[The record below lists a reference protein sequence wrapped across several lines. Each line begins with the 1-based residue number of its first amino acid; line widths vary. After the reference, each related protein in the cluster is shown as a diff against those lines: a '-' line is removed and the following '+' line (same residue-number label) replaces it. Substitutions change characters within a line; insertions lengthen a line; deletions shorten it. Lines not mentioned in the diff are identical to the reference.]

1 MGIFGV
7 HTAFCGLG
15 KPTIKLEFEDNASLL
30 DFRQKMQEAEEG
42 APQNADFVDTEA
54 EDVTGRK
61 ELKGVDLNY
70 EDFFEI
76 LNKNSEPYIYR
87 DFNEENL
94 YKEFGKTEKIKDSN
108 NIEKEAFKVK
118 TPLKKDEKYVWLW
131 KDLNHALFDN
141 SSKEDR
147 SRFWSL
153 IKPTLERPGI
163 VFSKNNTN
171 YFIKCFETQDGTKI
185 YFSFIPCLIDVNR
198 LKSFYVRTNKERKK
212 KDLYKIYKEGGFLKY
227 MGDVT
232 TINGVDRREDRFI
245 FVDCLLYCGKENNKF
260 SDNQNF
266 NKILEGFGK
275 TANPLLYNN
284 LDILESRGM
293 KPTYKQLENYDD
305 FFDTAK
311 NLDSFSGFGLS
322 DTKKLIKET
331 CLKHYTECY
340 KIAQHLKADSMLQ
353 SAYNLWHWLHHNI
366 RYEYDREGRE
376 EIRTPLRTWA
386 DRKRGVDCDC
396 LSVFAWCVLRCMGY
410 NPAFELAA
418 FRNKEQF
425 SHIYINLKGILID
438 RVWFIFN
445 CLPPHVTKRELF
457 FITKSNNLGNL
468 F

>member
-61 ELKGVDLNY
+61 ELKGVEENEDDFYNEIINNAIKKNPQKFSYKLLN
-70 EDFFEI
+70 EDFGEEKNGIFKI
-76 LNKNSEPYIYR
+76 STPWGIVNFRRSSLFYDNKHIIKHLENN
-87 DFNEENL
+87 FNFL
-94 YKEFGKTEKIKDSN
+94 
-108 NIEKEAFKVK
+108 
-118 TPLKKDEKYVWLW
+118 
-131 KDLNHALFDN
+131 
-141 SSKEDR
+141 
-147 SRFWSL
+147 
-153 IKPTLERPGI
+153 KPTLTNPYIIFESYDKDGYKCIDFVRAFEYNKGKYKI
-163 VFSKNNTN
+163 VVFSAVNP
-171 YFIKCFETQDGTKI
+171 ETRDLKTIYQPDNEKKYLWKKYKI
-185 YFSFIPCLIDVNR
+185 GGFNR
-198 LKSFYVRTNKERKK
+198 LYTDQKGSVSDNASNVNGLETNELNFEVVNILLPCKIDKK
-212 KDLYKIYKEGGFLKY
+212 I
-227 MGDVT
+227 T
-232 TINGVDRREDRFI
+232 
-245 FVDCLLYCGKENNKF
+245 
-260 SDNQNF
+260 DNQNF

-284 LDILESRGM
+284 LDILESRDM
-293 KPTYKQLENYDD
+293 KPTYKILDSYEE

-331 CLKHYTECY
+331 CLKHYPECY
-340 KIAQHLKADSMLQ
+340 RIAQHLKADSMLQ
-353 SAYNLWHWLHHNI
+353 SAYNLWHWMHHNI

-396 LSVFAWCVLRCMGY
+396 LSVFAWCVLKCMGY
-410 NPAFELAA
+410 EPAFELAA
-418 FRNKEQF
+418 FRNKDQF
-425 SHIYINLKGILID
+425 SHIYINLDGILID

-457 FITKSNNLGNL
+457 FINKKQNLGSL